1 MDKKTY
7 LCRYHNL
14 LEKIQK
20 KKEYIAFCHERA
32 GSIPGPQYGERI
44 NNPSPS
50 YEAPFVKWIYRGIEA
65 EDELKELEAKAELVK
80 QEIETAISKLEDET
94 LQMILVY
101 RYIDW
106 MPWSEIAA
114 KVYWSIAT
122 VKRKHEMAIEMLKF
136 QKKCII

>member
-50 YEAPFVKWIYRGIEA
+50 YEAPFVKWIYRAIDA
-65 EDELKELEAKAELVK
+65 EDELKNLEDKAELAK
-80 QEIETAISKLEDET
+80 QEIETVISKLGDED
-94 LQMILVY
+94 LQMILIY

-106 MPWSEIAA
+106 LSWIEISNKIYCSLA
-114 KVYWSIAT
+114 SIY
-122 VKRKHEMAIEMLKF
+122 RKHNEAIEKLIVPES
-136 QKKCII
+136 C

>member
-80 QEIETAISKLEDET
+80 QEIETAISKIEDET
-94 LQMILVY
+94 MQMILVY

-106 MPWSEIAA
+106 LSWLEISN
-114 KVYWSIAT
+114 KVFWSIAT
-122 VKRKHEMAIEMLKF
+122 VKRKHEQAIALINIS
-136 QKKCII
+136 QK

>member
-1 MDKKTY
+1 MTAKEY

-14 LEKIQK
+14 LEKVQK

-80 QEIETAISKLEDET
+80 QEIETAISKIEDET
-94 LQMILVY
+94 LQMILIY

-106 MPWSEIAA
+106 LSWLEISN
-114 KVYWSIAT
+114 KVFWSIAT

-136 QKKCII
+136 

>member
-1 MDKKTY
+1 MMDKKTY

-32 GSIPGPQYGERI
+32 GSIPGPSYGERV

-50 YEAPFVKWIYRGIEA
+50 YEAPFVKWIYRAIDA
-65 EDELKELEAKAELVK
+65 ESELKDLETKAELAK
-80 QEIETAISKLEDET
+80 QEIETVISKLGDED
-94 LQMILVY
+94 LQMILIY

-106 MPWSEIAA
+106 LSWIEISNKIYCSLA
-114 KVYWSIAT
+114 SIY
-122 VKRKHEMAIEMLKF
+122 RKHNEAIEKL
-136 QKKCII
+136 IVPDSH

>member
-20 KKEYIAFCHERA
+20 KKDYIAFCHERA

-50 YEAPFVKWIYRGIEA
+50 YEAPFVKWIYRGIES
-65 EDELKELEAKAELVK
+65 EDELKELETKAELAK
-80 QEIETAISKLEDET
+80 HEIETVISKLGDED
-94 LQMILVY
+94 LQMILIY

-106 MPWSEIAA
+106 LSWIEISNKIYCSLAS
-114 KVYWSIAT
+114 VY
-122 VKRKHEMAIEMLKF
+122 RKHNEALEKLIVPES
-136 QKKCII
+136 

>member
-50 YEAPFVKWIYRGIEA
+50 YEAPFVKWIYRAIDA
-65 EDELKELEAKAELVK
+65 EDELKDLEAKAELAK
-80 QEIETAISKLEDET
+80 QEIETSISKIGDED
-94 LQMILVY
+94 LQMILIY

-106 MPWSEIAA
+106 LSWIEIANKIYCSLA
-114 KVYWSIAT
+114 SVY
-122 VKRKHEMAIEMLKF
+122 RKHNEALEKLIVPES
-136 QKKCII
+136 C

>member
-32 GSIPGPQYGERI
+32 ESIPGPQYGERI

-50 YEAPFVKWIYRGIEA
+50 YEAPFVKWIYRAIDA
-65 EDELKELEAKAELVK
+65 EDELKNLEAKAELAK
-80 QEIETAISKLEDET
+80 QEIETSISKIGDED
-94 LQMILVY
+94 LQMILIY

-106 MPWSEIAA
+106 LSWIEIANKIYCSLA
-114 KVYWSIAT
+114 SVY
-122 VKRKHEMAIEMLKF
+122 RKHNEALEKLIVPES
-136 QKKCII
+136 

>member
-32 GSIPGPQYGERI
+32 GSIPGPSYGERV

-50 YEAPFVKWIYRGIEA
+50 YEAPFVKWIYRAIDAEA
-65 EDELKELEAKAELVK
+65 ELKDLEAKAELAK
-80 QEIETAISKLEDET
+80 QEIETVISKLGDED
-94 LQMILVY
+94 LQMILIY

-106 MPWSEIAA
+106 LSWIEISNKIYCSLA
-114 KVYWSIAT
+114 SIY
-122 VKRKHEMAIEMLKF
+122 RKHNEAIEKL
-136 QKKCII
+136 IVSDSR

>member
-20 KKEYIAFCHERA
+20 KKEYIAFCDERA
-32 GSIPGPQYGERI
+32 SSIPGQDFTTPRVDHT
-44 NNPSPS
+44 PS
-50 YEAPFVKWIYRGIEA
+50 YEAPFVKWV
-65 EDELKELEAKAELVK
+65 LKAADAKRELEALEEQCSKVKA
-80 QEIETAISKLEDET
+80 EIETMIAKLDDET

-106 MPWSEIAA
+106 LPWIEISN
-114 KVYWSIAT
+114 KVFWSIAT
-122 VKRKHEMAIEMLKF
+122 VKRKHEQAIEMLEIK
-136 QKKCII
+136 

>member
-1 MDKKTY
+1 MMDKKTY

-32 GSIPGPQYGERI
+32 GSIPGPSFGERV

-50 YEAPFVKWIYRGIEA
+50 YEAPFVKWIYRAIDA
-65 EDELKELEAKAELVK
+65 ESELKDLETKAELAK
-80 QEIETAISKLEDET
+80 QEIETVISKLGDED
-94 LQMILVY
+94 LQMILIY

-106 MPWSEIAA
+106 LSWIEISNKIYCSLA
-114 KVYWSIAT
+114 SIY
-122 VKRKHEMAIEMLKF
+122 RKHNEAIEKL
-136 QKKCII
+136 IVPDSR

>member
-1 MDKKTY
+1 MTAKEY

-14 LEKIQK
+14 LEKVQK

-50 YEAPFVKWIYRGIEA
+50 YEAPFVKWIYRAIEA
-65 EDELKELEAKAELVK
+65 EDELKELETKAELAK

-94 LQMILVY
+94 LQMILIY

-106 MPWSEIAA
+106 LSWLEISN
-114 KVYWSIAT
+114 KVFWSIAT
-122 VKRKHEMAIEMLKF
+122 VKRKNDEAIGLLEV
-136 QKKCII
+136 

>member
-32 GSIPGPQYGERI
+32 GSIPGPSFGERV

-50 YEAPFVKWIYRGIEA
+50 YEAPFVKWIYRAIDA
-65 EDELKELEAKAELVK
+65 EDELKDLEAKAELAK
-80 QEIETAISKLEDET
+80 QEIETVISKLGDED
-94 LQMILVY
+94 LQMILIY

-106 MPWSEIAA
+106 LSWIEISNKIYCSLA
-114 KVYWSIAT
+114 SIY
-122 VKRKHEMAIEMLKF
+122 RKHNEAIEKL
-136 QKKCII
+136 IVPDSR

>member
-20 KKEYIAFCHERA
+20 KKEYIAFCHDRA
-32 GSIPGPQYGERI
+32 GSIPGPQYGERV

-50 YEAPFVKWIYRGIEA
+50 YEAPFVKWIYRAIDA
-65 EDELKELEAKAELVK
+65 EDELKDLEAKAELAK
-80 QEIETAISKLEDET
+80 QEIETVISKLGDED
-94 LQMILVY
+94 LQMILIY

-106 MPWSEIAA
+106 LSWIEISNKIYCSLA
-114 KVYWSIAT
+114 SIY
-122 VKRKHEMAIEMLKF
+122 RKHNEAIEKL
-136 QKKCII
+136 IVPDSR

>member
-32 GSIPGPQYGERI
+32 GSIPGPSFGERV

-50 YEAPFVKWIYRGIEA
+50 YEAPFVKWIYRAIDA
-65 EDELKELEAKAELVK
+65 EDELKDLEIKAELTK
-80 QEIETAISKLEDET
+80 QEIETVISKLGDED
-94 LQMILVY
+94 LQMILIY

-106 MPWSEIAA
+106 LSWIEISNKIYCSLA
-114 KVYWSIAT
+114 SIY
-122 VKRKHEMAIEMLKF
+122 RKHNEAIEKL
-136 QKKCII
+136 IVPDSR

>member
-50 YEAPFVKWIYRGIEA
+50 YEAPFVRWIFKGIEA
-65 EDELKELEAKAELVK
+65 EEELEELEKKLKIVK
-80 QEIETAISKLEDET
+80 MEIEKAINTGTPDGIRRGNHTTS
-94 LQMILVY
+94 LQDTCH
-101 RYIDW
+101 RDS
-106 MPWSEIAA
+106 MPIGIVA
-114 KVYWSIAT
+114 
-122 VKRKHEMAIEMLKF
+122 
-136 QKKCII
+136 

>member
-80 QEIETAISKLEDET
+80 QEIETVISKLGDED
-94 LQMILVY
+94 LQMILIY

-106 MPWSEIAA
+106 LSWIEISNKIYCSLA
-114 KVYWSIAT
+114 SIY
-122 VKRKHEMAIEMLKF
+122 RKHNEAIEKLIVPES
-136 QKKCII
+136 C

>member
-1 MDKKTY
+1 MMDKKTY

-32 GSIPGPQYGERI
+32 GSIPGPSFGERV

-50 YEAPFVKWIYRGIEA
+50 YEAPFVKWIYRAIDA
-65 EDELKELEAKAELVK
+65 EDELKDLEAKAELAK
-80 QEIETAISKLEDET
+80 QEIETVISKLGDED
-94 LQMILVY
+94 LQMILIY

-106 MPWSEIAA
+106 LSWIEISNKIYCSLA
-114 KVYWSIAT
+114 SIY
-122 VKRKHEMAIEMLKF
+122 RKHNEAIEKL
-136 QKKCII
+136 IVPDSR

>member
-20 KKEYIAFCHERA
+20 KKDYIAFCHERA

-65 EDELKELEAKAELVK
+65 EDEFKELETKAELAK
-80 QEIETAISKLEDET
+80 HEIETVISKLGDED
-94 LQMILVY
+94 LQMILIY

-106 MPWSEIAA
+106 LSWIEISNKIYCSLAS
-114 KVYWSIAT
+114 VY
-122 VKRKHEMAIEMLKF
+122 RKHNEALEKLIVPES
-136 QKKCII
+136 

>member
-20 KKEYIAFCHERA
+20 KKEYIAFCDERA
-32 GSIPGPQYGERI
+32 SSIPGPQYGERI

-94 LQMILVY
+94 LQMILIY

-106 MPWSEIAA
+106 LSWLEISN
-114 KVYWSIAT
+114 KVFWSIAT
-122 VKRKHEMAIEMLKF
+122 VKRKHERAIGLLKF
-136 QKKCII
+136 QEKCII

>member
-20 KKEYIAFCHERA
+20 KKDYIAFCHERA

-65 EDELKELEAKAELVK
+65 EDELKELETKAELAK
-80 QEIETAISKLEDET
+80 HEIETVISKLGDED
-94 LQMILVY
+94 LQMILIY

-106 MPWSEIAA
+106 LSWIEISNKIYCSLAS
-114 KVYWSIAT
+114 VY
-122 VKRKHEMAIEMLKF
+122 RKHNEALEKLIVSES
-136 QKKCII
+136 

>member
-50 YEAPFVKWIYRGIEA
+50 YEAPFVKWIYRAIDA
-65 EDELKELEAKAELVK
+65 EDELKDFEAKAELAK
-80 QEIETAISKLEDET
+80 QEIETSISKIGDED
-94 LQMILVY
+94 LQMILIY

-106 MPWSEIAA
+106 LSWIEIANKIYCSLA
-114 KVYWSIAT
+114 SVY
-122 VKRKHEMAIEMLKF
+122 RKHNEALEKLIVPES
-136 QKKCII
+136 

>member
-20 KKEYIAFCHERA
+20 KKDYIAFCHERA

-65 EDELKELEAKAELVK
+65 EDELKELETKAELAK
-80 QEIETAISKLEDET
+80 HEIETVISKLGDED
-94 LQMILVY
+94 LQMILIY

-106 MPWSEIAA
+106 LSWIEISNKIYCSLAS
-114 KVYWSIAT
+114 VY
-122 VKRKHEMAIEMLKF
+122 RKHSEALEKLIVPES
-136 QKKCII
+136 